1 MKCLLEINS
10 NLYGSSISFIDIDE
24 TTFHTYAKVGVY
36 DRNGKLVRKLD
47 NQQFNTYELQ
57 DGEHFNFDEFKD
69 SKVFNKTSEPI
80 EPIVNKIQNAV
91 DSIKRNGL
99 ADKVIFLTARSDF
112 NDKELFLK
120 TFRANGIDVDDASV
134 YIERSGNLTNI
145 KSVADRKKYVILK
158 YLKSGKYT
166 RVRMIDDDMNNLKI
180 FKELGREINAGKYG
194 VKAIVQKRYPRCN
207 RITFFPLLVNK
218 DGKITNTKLK

>member
-1 MKCLLEINS
+1 MEINS

-36 DRNGKLVRKLD
+36 DRNGKLIRKLD
-47 NQQFNTYELQ
+47 NQQFNTYNLK
-57 DGEHFNFDEFKD
+57 DGEHFDFEEFQD
-69 SKVFNKTSEPI
+69 SKVFHKTSEPI
-80 EPIVNKIQNAV
+80 EPIVKKIQNAV

-99 ADKVIFLTARSDF
+99 NDKVIFLTARSDF

-145 KSVADRKKYVILK
+145 SSVADRKKYVILK
-158 YLKSGKYT
+158 YLQSGEYT
-166 RVRMIDDDMNNLKI
+166 RVRMIDDDVNNLKT
-180 FKELGREINAGKYG
+180 FMLLGREINRGKYK
-194 VKAIVQKRYPRCN
+194 VKDAVMKRYPRCS
-207 RITFFPLLVNK
+207 RISFFPLLVNS
-218 DGKITNTKLK
+218 DGKIRNIKI

>member
-1 MKCLLEINS
+1 MKSLMEINS

-36 DRNGKLVRKLD
+36 DRKGNLVRKLD
-47 NQQFNTYELQ
+47 NQQFNTYDLQ
-57 DGEHFNFDEFKD
+57 DGEHFNFDEFQD

-80 EPIVNKIQNAV
+80 EPIVNKIQNMV

-99 ADKVIFLTARSDF
+99 NDKVIFLTARSDF

-134 YIERSGNLTNI
+134 YIERSGNLTDI

-166 RVRMIDDDMNNLKI
+166 RVRMIDDDVNNLQI
-180 FKELGREINAGKYG
+180 FKELGKEINAGKYG
-194 VKAIVQKRYPRCN
+194 VKAIIKKRYPRCS
-207 RITFFPLLVNK
+207 RISFFPLLVNK

>member
-1 MKCLLEINS
+1 MKSLMEVNS
-10 NLYGSSISFIDIDE
+10 RLYGASISFIDIDE

-36 DRNGKLVRKLD
+36 NRDGKLIRKLD
-47 NQQFNTYELQ
+47 NQQFNTYNLK
-57 DGEHFNFDEFKD
+57 DGEHFDFGEFQD

-80 EPIVNKIQNAV
+80 EPIVARIQNTV
-91 DSIKRNGL
+91 ESIKRNGL

-145 KSVADRKKYVILK
+145 SSVADRKKYVILK
-158 YLKSGKYT
+158 YLQSGEYT
-166 RVRMIDDDMNNLKI
+166 RVRMIDDDINNLKT
-180 FKELGREINAGKYG
+180 FMMLGREINRGRFN
-194 VKAIVQKRYPRCN
+194 VKDAVMKRYPRCN
-207 RITFFPLLVNK
+207 RILFFPLLVK
-218 DGKITNTKLK
+218 QDGKIRNIKI

>member
-69 SKVFNKTSEPI
+69 SKVFKNNSL
-80 EPIVNKIQNAV
+80 
-91 DSIKRNGL
+91 S
-99 ADKVIFLTARSDF
+99 
-112 NDKELFLK
+112 
-120 TFRANGIDVDDASV
+120 
-134 YIERSGNLTNI
+134 
-145 KSVADRKKYVILK
+145 
-158 YLKSGKYT
+158 LKSE
-166 RVRMIDDDMNNLKI
+166 R
-180 FKELGREINAGKYG
+180 A
-194 VKAIVQKRYPRCN
+194 VK
-207 RITFFPLLVNK
+207 
-218 DGKITNTKLK
+218 KITLSAKPFLLIDSTAF

>member
-1 MKCLLEINS
+1 MKSLMEINS

-36 DRNGKLVRKLD
+36 DRKGNLVRKLD
-47 NQQFNTYELQ
+47 NQQFNTYDLQ
-57 DGEHFNFDEFKD
+57 DGEHFNFDEFQD

-80 EPIVNKIQNAV
+80 EPIVNKIQNMV

-99 ADKVIFLTARSDF
+99 NDKVIFLTARSDF

-134 YIERSGNLTNI
+134 YIERSGNLTDI
-145 KSVADRKKYVILK
+145 KSVADRKKFVILK
-158 YLKSGKYT
+158 YLKTGEYT
-166 RVRMIDDDMNNLKI
+166 RVRMIDDDINNLRV
-180 FKELGREINAGKYG
+180 FKKLGREINDGKFG
-194 VKAIVQKRYPRCN
+194 ILKTVKDRYPRCN
-207 RITFFPLLVNK
+207 KITFFPLLVDEK
-218 DGKITNTKLK
+218 GKITNIKLK

>member
-1 MKCLLEINS
+1 MEVNS
-10 NLYGSSISFIDIDE
+10 SLYGASISFIDIDE

-47 NQQFNTYELQ
+47 NQQFNTYRLK
-57 DGEHFNFDEFKD
+57 DGEHFDFGEFQD
-69 SKVFNKTSEPI
+69 SKVFYKTSEPI
-80 EPIVNKIQNAV
+80 ETIVTRIQNTV

-145 KSVADRKKYVILK
+145 SSVADRKKYVILK
-158 YLKSGKYT
+158 
-166 RVRMIDDDMNNLKI
+166 
-180 FKELGREINAGKYG
+180 
-194 VKAIVQKRYPRCN
+194 
-207 RITFFPLLVNK
+207 
-218 DGKITNTKLK
+218 